1 MKLLAIDS
9 SANVASAA
17 LMSDGVL
24 IGEISTNYKKTH
36 SQTLMPMIDAL
47 LRFVETDIRDIDLF
61 AAANGP
67 GSFTGLRIGL
77 ATIKGLAHA
86 CDKPVVGVST
96 LAALAYN
103 VPCCDGLI
111 VPIMDARR
119 DQVYTAAYVWKG
131 NALQSIIE
139 PCAVSIYTLLDNV
152 KAQERRTV
160 FLGDGVA
167 RFGDEIRAALGGRAS
182 FVAGNAC
189 LQRASSVAA
198 AALALYAEQGAGTYN
213 EIQPIYLRKSQ
224 AEREYEEKQKESNR
238 RNENDSNWK

>member
-24 IGEISTNYKKTH
+24 IGEISTNYKKTQ

-47 LRFVETDIRDIDLF
+47 LRFVETDIQDIDLF

-86 CDKPVVGVST
+86 CDKPVIGVST
-96 LAALAYN
+96 LAGLAYN

-119 DQVYTAAYVWKG
+119 DQVYTAAYIWKD
-131 NALQSIIE
+131 NALQRIIE
-139 PCAVSIYTLLDNV
+139 PCAVSIHTLLDNV
-152 KAQERRTV
+152 KAQERQAV
-160 FLGDGVA
+160 FLGDGVD
-167 RFGDEIRAALGGRAS
+167 RFGDEIRAALGGHAS
-182 FVAGNAC
+182 FVPGNAC

-213 EIQPIYLRKSQ
+213 EIQPVYLRKSQ
-224 AEREYEEKQKESNR
+224 AEREYEEKQKESNQEER
-238 RNENDSNWK
+238 K